1 MRVEDILFLGD
12 TRSADDLAVFT
23 GMAPE
28 RLCLGCGLR
37 VEEPFAP
44 LATGER
50 TKLFYA
56 AQKLLMFVLHDVS
69 AQTSSQEEAALKS
82 ALMPLIVNRDGHFV
96 AAVTTMFQSLLE
108 GKTDCP
114 ISGVFGAGK
123 TLSAAAMIAGLL
135 VMDPSLKIMIVTK
148 ENVAA
153 HAFAKHFLRLGLPD
167 SINSLV
173 GRLVGYVELQKGPAS
188 RTDLDIPPAFR
199 TDVLRGKQV
208 IIGCGGGFHQ
218 ECLQPYSPVAKW
230 MEDAD
235 VALNDEGQQ
244 YGNLDE
250 ASAVARTPRKCL
262 VIWCGDH
269 KQTPGG
275 LRKTDEAKAFRRKLL
290 RRPIA
295 LRGNT
300 EHLQPNMLGKVVLR
314 YLEVMDELLING
326 VKAMIRE
333 TMGGTCL
340 SSTGGIATL
349 RTLCQEVGCPFHDE
363 LRITVCCTA
372 LAVLW
377 MALHKEKFPLLATSL
392 QAAAGVTGSQ
402 RWALIL
408 PSSARVSLVTYTA
421 VIAVRYPEL
430 DNVQNG
436 TICFGKYLLG
446 AQSTN
451 GGFLPIFWD
460 APSAYMHAA
469 TDIGSAVDW
478 LQSHYVLSSDEN
490 GCLAVLHNRNKMVTT
505 FGNSEWATQSE
516 GAVQSKSVTS
526 CAGMTA
532 HFVLLAQTKVGFLSG
547 GRSKRMKELPQKE
560 VLAQLEEAYARATVA
575 LTRALPLLN
584 LSKTFH
590 VSLPLT
596 ALSPIQLKPLALVA
610 PPPSSS
616 LSRCQ
621 VSWPTLEKLRLVTLL
636 LSPEA
641 KASALSSSPLLTNFP
656 PVLSAPCA
664 PCAATA
670 KVSSPLVRPA
680 LIIKLSLWMTSPTHL
695 MITVGRSLTK
705 SLTSAL
711 GASSLSSWA
720 SPMALLPTSSTSPPV
735 TRLPQAMSGNW
746 RQNTLNGTALCLD
759 TLVLF
764 LALHLTPS
772 HSLFM

>member
-1 MRVEDILFLGD
+1 MKLSARTELRDRLIDLVSVGNLRHKPEALFALFRQFLMRISLPRLIHFFDLVLPQLMPVQAAWAGEEKTLWSCHHIRHLRAQEYVNRTPNVQISYFFTSHDHVHHVRIQWNGHPLLLFSDPLMVEACPADHFRKQASHVTHQQHLQMGLRKGMAILLYYVVGSTHHQAVLIAEDSVVGRGGKGDNRLWKRVTPTVTEFAWLPPNIAESFCRNALYTGRLHVRIMPLTSLTWAWITPRFVTDMRVEDILFLGD

-37 VEEPFAP
+37 VDEPFAP

-50 TKLFYA
+50 KKLFYA

-199 TDVLRGKQV
+199 NDVLRSKQV

-218 ECLQPYSPVAKW
+218 ECQQPYSPVAKW

-275 LRKTDEAKAFRRKLL
+275 LRKTDEAKVFRRKLL

-314 YLEVMDELLING
+314 YLEVMDEPLING

-340 SSTGGIATL
+340 SSTDGIATL

-363 LRITVCCTA
+363 LCITVCCTA

-421 VIAVRYPEL
+421 VIGVRYPEL
-430 DNVQNG
+430 DNVQSG
-436 TICFGKYLLG
+436 TICFGNYLLG
-446 AQSTN
+446 
-451 GGFLPIFWD
+451 
-460 APSAYMHAA
+460 
-469 TDIGSAVDW
+469 
-478 LQSHYVLSSDEN
+478 
-490 GCLAVLHNRNKMVTT
+490 
-505 FGNSEWATQSE
+505 
-516 GAVQSKSVTS
+516 GAK
-526 CAGMTA
+526 
-532 HFVLLAQTKVGFLSG
+532 H
-547 GRSKRMKELPQKE
+547 
-560 VLAQLEEAYARATVA
+560 
-575 LTRALPLLN
+575 
-584 LSKTFH
+584 
-590 VSLPLT
+590 
-596 ALSPIQLKPLALVA
+596 
-610 PPPSSS
+610 
-616 LSRCQ
+616 
-621 VSWPTLEKLRLVTLL
+621 
-636 LSPEA
+636 
-641 KASALSSSPLLTNFP
+641 
-656 PVLSAPCA
+656 
-664 PCAATA
+664 
-670 KVSSPLVRPA
+670 
-680 LIIKLSLWMTSPTHL
+680 
-695 MITVGRSLTK
+695 
-705 SLTSAL
+705 
-711 GASSLSSWA
+711 
-720 SPMALLPTSSTSPPV
+720 
-735 TRLPQAMSGNW
+735 
-746 RQNTLNGTALCLD
+746 
-759 TLVLF
+759 
-764 LALHLTPS
+764 
-772 HSLFM
+772 